1 MINLKSLVLI
11 AFCTFLI
18 SCQSE
23 NDKLGDFKILPLPQ
37 EFIINGNSELEY
49 DDIHFYY
56 SPANDAFPVINSILN
71 QIQRTDLQNK
81 AQIIYLID
89 EDLDTN
95 AEGYTLEILDDQ
107 ITITGKDKAGLFYG
121 FKTLEQ
127 LMVDAKEQNVFLPE
141 TTIKDFPL
149 LAYRAIHLDVKH
161 HLEKTSYYYD
171 LIDKISGYKINAIIV
186 EMEDKL
192 KFKRQ
197 PLVASADALTI
208 EEWQDLSNYAND
220 RNISI
225 SPLIQG
231 LGHASFVLKHDK
243 YKHLRDDPKSDWA
256 FNPLDPE
263 TYEVQFDLYLD
274 AIEATPH
281 GKYLHVGG
289 DEVHT
294 TGRNSGKS
302 AIELQLNWLNK
313 VSEFAAE
320 HDRIPIFWDDMPLK
334 HAGFISAVYNTKMT
348 SVEVD
353 ELWAKN
359 KHKLLEFLDLF
370 PKNCIYMRWN
380 YQSPN
385 TPGNTKAMDWFR
397 KNGLQVMGATAG
409 QTRWTL
415 MPQRESNIDNIR
427 DFAQSSIDSNN
438 NGLLLTLWDDDSPHF
453 ELYQRGIIAFSEY
466 TWSGEKREKA
476 ALKSAYRQREF
487 SNALSSPEYAFIDDL
502 EAPVAF
508 WRDALMARG
517 TGPRNQLVRKKNAAD
532 KSIID
537 LPDKSKKGEWSIKHA
552 ERLEQ
557 AAIHLKTT
565 EEIAA
570 KIEYMKANS
579 DRNNYTLEIY
589 EQVNKLVRFSVNALM
604 TLKEFDESPDLN
616 NEIKS
621 DEKIKA
627 LASEFKKV
635 RSQFELVYSKTRILN
650 KPGNYILDQDHHNHP
665 ANQTVNFDWQFIG
678 ELLFLEKIESQ
689 LNY

>member
-1 MINLKSLVLI
+1 
-11 AFCTFLI
+11 
-18 SCQSE
+18 
-23 NDKLGDFKILPLPQ
+23 
-37 EFIINGNSELEY
+37 
-49 DDIHFYY
+49 
-56 SPANDAFPVINSILN
+56 
-71 QIQRTDLQNK
+71 
-81 AQIIYLID
+81 
-89 EDLDTN
+89 
-95 AEGYTLEILDDQ
+95 
-107 ITITGKDKAGLFYG
+107 
-121 FKTLEQ
+121 
-127 LMVDAKEQNVFLPE
+127 
-141 TTIKDFPL
+141 
-149 LAYRAIHLDVKH
+149 
-161 HLEKTSYYYD
+161 
-171 LIDKISGYKINAIIV
+171 
-186 EMEDKL
+186 MEDKL

-532 KSIID
+532 KSII
-537 LPDKSKKGEWSIKHA
+537 
-552 ERLEQ
+552 
-557 AAIHLKTT
+557 
-565 EEIAA
+565 
-570 KIEYMKANS
+570 
-579 DRNNYTLEIY
+579 
-589 EQVNKLVRFSVNALM
+589 
-604 TLKEFDESPDLN
+604 
-616 NEIKS
+616 
-621 DEKIKA
+621 
-627 LASEFKKV
+627 
-635 RSQFELVYSKTRILN
+635 
-650 KPGNYILDQDHHNHP
+650 
-665 ANQTVNFDWQFIG
+665 
-678 ELLFLEKIESQ
+678 
-689 LNY
+689 